1 MIVVHFASLCL
12 VPFLIGFHE
21 MIDPATTSL
30 FDSVITVVYV
40 MEAIIS
46 LLTPKSE
53 VRSRIYSI
61 REYELMR
68 PYLSEWIKSQTTMLF
83 FDVLSALPLRTMFSS
98 TIGCE
103 FLLLLRLIR
112 IIRLPF
118 IVKRCAYFARLRTHT
133 EKLLG
138 VGGAKIVPIGLTI
151 FVFIHYNACM
161 LYYAGRSNG
170 FVGWE
175 TFWFEL
181 KTASLWDSYVLA
193 FLLGVGNMFPMS
205 FKPQTVCEQ
214 MIDIFFIFIG
224 AGLYAI
230 LVGYISSAAISFDNS
245 GRLYNQ
251 KMEELIDY
259 IKWKKLSP
267 ETRQKLISYYE
278 TKYRGKYFEEDTL
291 LADMNESLRT
301 EISLQNTRSL
311 IMKVPFLRRE
321 TGDHRDEIFYSRIAS
336 ALHARYYIPGDSVTK
351 QGESGADMFF
361 ILSGKVDVF
370 VDGNFKVSLYDGSY
384 FGERKPSL
392 GKLNS
397 RTTWSGSTLN
407 TNYRVSTWPALGPPK
422 GKSGKQMKEAT
433 VENDQ
438 TVANQTHISAPPHVD
453 ADSWCMLYQMSG
465 HLMEFQ
471 FYIKNV
477 ESGQNILQKIRKHY
491 IEDAAFVAR
500 KKTQYAQPSY
510 IKAEYIYESPI
521 QKKLWSSRAK
531 KVIGDM
537 PTEFN
542 MPIDQDLWRLKRLA
556 ADLERR
562 VIQTFPPSVFSLEKI
577 RGSVACF
584 VGVPNQYSPLQN
596 NSKFATAYNVDS
608 QISLALLILSSL
620 IDEFPV
626 HLAQS
631 ALEHIFEAN
640 EENGKRK
647 QHWAQRPIS
656 PLLWRVQERLEYL
669 GLLIASID
677 MNQAINPNPNSA
689 AKTSPEVAQ
698 LLLLTANPNNRPE
711 ILSRLEPFRQI
722 HLMMHEVL
730 YSMKLDTAFTHF
742 SFTDFEP
749 LPSMYPPPTLKH
761 HTTTTPLLS
770 NTTLLSYIRTTP
782 NLSQHYHPK
791 HSTTLISHA
800 LVQLEVIP
808 FLVRK
813 SANVPAVEFLELFP
827 GVQRVLEHVAGMAL
841 RLCVQRGD
849 CPASI
854 GGGVL
859 EKRMRSKSRS
869 RSRSAVRRSMG
880 SAGESFGI
888 YEKVLKISME
898 GVMSAREIQA
908 WTSSEDKF
916 GQVAKAEKGNG
927 SGDEGD
933 EDEEDEP
940 VDEFASSLDGLV
952 FQIKLRILEAVDDII
967 RIVYGE
973 VEEPVYRFAPPPKT
987 PEPIYRKADS
997 PEPQQV
1003 LGAEEHN
1010 DNEEDE
1016 EMRMFDLLRHLRIA
1030 KHHRDP
1036 VPSSLV
1042 MKGKKI

>member
-1 MIVVHFASLCL
+1 M
-12 VPFLIGFHE
+12 
-21 MIDPATTSL
+21 
-30 FDSVITVVYV
+30 
-40 MEAIIS
+40 
-46 LLTPKSE
+46 
-53 VRSRIYSI
+53 
-61 REYELMR
+61 
-68 PYLSEWIKSQTTMLF
+68 QT
-83 FDVLSALPLRTMFSS
+83 
-98 TIGCE
+98 
-103 FLLLLRLIR
+103 
-112 IIRLPF
+112 
-118 IVKRCAYFARLRTHT
+118 
-133 EKLLG
+133 
-138 VGGAKIVPIGLTI
+138 
-151 FVFIHYNACM
+151 
-161 LYYAGRSNG
+161 
-170 FVGWE
+170 
-175 TFWFEL
+175 
-181 KTASLWDSYVLA
+181 
-193 FLLGVGNMFPMS
+193 
-205 FKPQTVCEQ
+205 
-214 MIDIFFIFIG
+214 
-224 AGLYAI
+224 
-230 LVGYISSAAISFDNS
+230 
-245 GRLYNQ
+245 
-251 KMEELIDY
+251 
-259 IKWKKLSP
+259 
-267 ETRQKLISYYE
+267 
-278 TKYRGKYFEEDTL
+278 
-291 LADMNESLRT
+291 
-301 EISLQNTRSL
+301 
-311 IMKVPFLRRE
+311 
-321 TGDHRDEIFYSRIAS
+321 
-336 ALHARYYIPGDSVTK
+336 
-351 QGESGADMFF
+351 
-361 ILSGKVDVF
+361 
-370 VDGNFKVSLYDGSY
+370 
-384 FGERKPSL
+384 ERKPSL

-407 TNYRVSTWPALGPPK
+407 TNYRVSTWPTLGPPK
-422 GKSGKQMKEAT
+422 RNSGKQMKEAT

-453 ADSWCMLYQMSG
+453 AVVLLENALILTPPMSI
-465 HLMEFQ
+465 HLWSLSLVGSTTKMNPQTLEPLSHIACLGFLDLSETDVSLQTIQTSLRQIQIMRLHLTSNATQITQDDLRGFMVYALPNVWTLDGIPILHQERRKWSKHFAEGGKGQ
-471 FYIKNV
+471 F
-477 ESGQNILQKIRKHY
+477 SDLIRKHY

-500 KKTQYAQPSY
+500 KKKQYAQPSY

-596 NSKFATAYNVDS
+596 NAKFATAYNVDS

-656 PLLWRVQERLEYL
+656 PLLWRVQEL
-669 GLLIASID
+669 
-677 MNQAINPNPNSA
+677 
-689 AKTSPEVAQ
+689 AQ

-722 HLMMHEVL
+722 HLMMHEF
-730 YSMKLDTAFTHF
+730 SFTHF

-782 NLSQHYHPK
+782 NLSQRYHPK

-808 FLVRK
+808 FLVCK

-827 GVQRVLEHVAGMAL
+827 GVQRVLEH
-841 RLCVQRGD
+841 
-849 CPASI
+849 
-854 GGGVL
+854 
-859 EKRMRSKSRS
+859 SRS

-888 YEKVLKISME
+888 YEKVLRFRWR
-898 GVMSAREIQA
+898 A
-908 WTSSEDKF
+908 SEDKF

-940 VDEFASSLDGLV
+940 IDEFASSLDGLV

-1003 LGAEEHN
+1003 VGAEEHN